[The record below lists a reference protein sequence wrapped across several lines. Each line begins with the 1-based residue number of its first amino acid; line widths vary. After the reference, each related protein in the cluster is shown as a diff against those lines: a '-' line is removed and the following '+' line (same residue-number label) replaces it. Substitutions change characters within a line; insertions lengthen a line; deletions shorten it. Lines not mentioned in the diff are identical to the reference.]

1 MNKKSLSL
9 QTKITIL
16 IIIVVLASLFSTA
29 GLIIRWAVNNLQEKA
44 ETNIMNVAEI
54 VANTESITDALDKK
68 DPEAFI
74 KVQIDSIFNSVEQVD
89 FIVVTDMNRIRYSH
103 PVASRI
109 GQEFVGGDEE
119 RVIEKGERY
128 ISEAVGT
135 LGKSLRAFV
144 PLYNN
149 QNEQIGFV
157 VVGTLTKSIDEAK
170 NQIIFNI
177 TISSF
182 LGIFIGIIGAFL
194 LSINV
199 KKELLGFE
207 PTQMSQLYIEKEG
220 MLEAIHE
227 GVLAI
232 DEDERITLYNESA
245 KKILNIKDDDIIGKK
260 VLEVFPTSQ
269 LPEVLKS
276 GEAEYDKE
284 QEMNKAHILANRVP
298 IKDGDKILG
307 AIATFRD
314 RTMMTKLAE
323 EISGTKQVVEAL
335 RANTHEFM
343 NKLHVILGLIQLGDI
358 EEAKNYIVNITDNQQ
373 KTISAVTNKI
383 RNSKVAALLLGKIS
397 RSKEMGIEIEIDE
410 ETSLESTD
418 DIIISNALIT
428 ILGNLVEN
436 AMEAT
441 AKSNK
446 EQKRVNLKIKESESN
461 IEITVRDTG
470 VGIEEEDKE
479 KIMNR
484 GFSTKKGSQGVG
496 LSLVKRAVES
506 LNGKIDIQSKLGLGT
521 KIEVLLKKGDSNG

>member
-1 MNKKSLSL
+1 MNKKTLSL
-9 QTKITIL
+9 KTKITIL

-29 GLIIRWAVNNLQEKA
+29 GLIIRWAVNNLQEKV

-54 VANTESITDALDKK
+54 VAHTESIKEALDKK
-68 DPEAFI
+68 DPEGFI
-74 KVQIDSIFNSVEQVD
+74 KEQVDSIFKSVEQVD

-119 RVIEKGERY
+119 RVLNKGETY

-144 PLYNN
+144 PLYNDQN
-149 QNEQIGFV
+149 QQIGFV
-157 VVGTLTKSIDEAK
+157 VVGTLTKSIDQAR
-170 NQIIFNI
+170 NQIIINI
-177 TISSF
+177 TISSL
-182 LGIFIGIIGAFL
+182 LGLLIGVLGAFM
-194 LSINV
+194 LSMNI

-207 PTQMSQLYIEKEG
+207 PKQMTQLYMEKEG
-220 MLEAIHE
+220 MLGAIHE
-227 GVLAI
+227 GILAI
-232 DEDERITLYNESA
+232 DEEERITLYNESA
-245 KKILNIKDDDIIGKK
+245 KKILNIEDKNIIGKK

-269 LPEVLKS
+269 LPEVLRS
-276 GEAEYDKE
+276 GKAEYDKE
-284 QEMNKAHILANRVP
+284 QQMNKAHILANRVP
-298 IKDGDKILG
+298 IKEQDRIVG

-343 NKLHVILGLIQLGDI
+343 NKLHVILGLIQLEDI

-373 KTISAVTNKI
+373 NTITAVTNKI

-397 RSKEMGIEIEIDE
+397 RSKEMGIEIRIDE
-410 ETSLESTD
+410 DTSLESTD
-418 DIIISNALIT
+418 DIIISNALVT
-428 ILGNLVEN
+428 ILGNLIEN

-446 EQKRVNLKIKESESN
+446 EIKEVFLKIKENQSI
-461 IEITVRDTG
+461 IEIIVKDTG
-470 VGIEEEDKE
+470 VGIKEEDKE

-506 LNGKIDIQSKLGLGT
+506 LNGKITIQSKTNLGT
-521 KIEVLLKKGDSNG
+521 KIKVILMKGDSND

>member
-1 MNKKSLSL
+1 MNKVNLSL

-16 IIIVVLASLFSTA
+16 IIIVVLISLFSTA
-29 GLIIRWAVNNLQEKA
+29 GLITRWAVNNLQEKV
-44 ETNIMNVAEI
+44 ETNIMNIAEM
-54 VANTESITDALDKK
+54 VANTESITEALDKK
-68 DPEAFI
+68 DPEGFI
-74 KVQIDSIFNSVEQVD
+74 KNQIDKVFKSVEQVD

-103 PVASRI
+103 PVESRI

-119 RVIEKGERY
+119 RVLEKGEKY

-144 PLYNN
+144 PLFNKDGD
-149 QNEQIGFV
+149 QIGFV
-157 VVGTLTKSIDEAK
+157 VVGTLTQSITEAR
-170 NQIIFNI
+170 NQIVFNI
-177 TISSF
+177 TISSL
-182 LGIFIGIIGAFL
+182 LGLLIGIIGAFI
-194 LSINV
+194 LSMNI

-207 PTQMSQLYIEKEG
+207 PKQMTQLYIEKEG
-220 MLEAIHE
+220 MLGAIHE
-227 GVLAI
+227 GILAI
-232 DEDERITLYNESA
+232 DEKERITLYNESA
-245 KKILNIKDDDIIGKK
+245 KKILNIEDDDIVGKK
-260 VLEVFPTSQ
+260 VLDVFPTSQ

-284 QEMNKAHILANRVP
+284 QEMNKAHILANRIP
-298 IKDGDKILG
+298 IKDGDKIVG

-383 RNSKVAALLLGKIS
+383 RDSKVAALLLGKIS

-410 ETSLESTD
+410 NTSLDSTE

-428 ILGNLVEN
+428 ILGNLIEN

-441 AKSNK
+441 AKSHK
-446 EQKRVNLKIKESESN
+446 DLKKVTLKVTESEKEIN
-461 IEITVRDTG
+461 IQVKDTG
-470 VGIEEEDKE
+470 VGIKEEDKD
-479 KIMNR
+479 KVIKR
-484 GFSTKKGSQGVG
+484 GYSTKVGSQGVG
-496 LSLVKRAVES
+496 LDLVKRAVES
-506 LNGKIDIQSKLGLGT
+506 LKGSIDITSKFNEGT
-521 KIEVLLKKGDSNG
+521 TIEVVLVKGDRND